1 MENLTINVYGKND
14 EVVKTVE
21 AKLIDIK
28 FGTIRKLMSIL
39 DIDNAETSFDI
50 LNRVYGSWE
59 DICEIL
65 TKVFPDLTEE
75 EMDNVNLSELVP
87 TLLKVIKFSFAK
99 ITGIP
104 GNENEKNQTR
114 GVIYHSPIVCL

>member
-1 MENLTINVYGKND
+1 MKDLTINVYGEND

-50 LNRVYGSWE
+50 LNRVYESWE

-104 GNENEKNQTR
+104 GDENEKN
-114 GVIYHSPIVCL
+114 